1 MTLPLEPPLLA
12 GRKQS
17 AAGPVTI
24 VPDLRSFRYDPRS
37 VRLSPMQMLVVQLV
51 CCGLADKEI
60 AFILGVSSATV
71 KAHMSRAIK
80 DMGLF
85 RRHQLVRFIFE
96 NGLFDPERAQSEIL
110 KRRSA
115 KLNPQDA
122 ARAA

>member
-1 MTLPLEPPLLA
+1 MTLPLEPPLA
-12 GRKQS
+12 PGRKLGAS
-17 AAGPVTI
+17 GPVTI
-24 VPDLRSFRYDPRS
+24 VPDLRSFRYDPKPH
-37 VRLSPMQMLVVQLV
+37 RLSPVQMIVVQLV

-85 RRHQLVRFIFE
+85 RRHQLVRFVFE
-96 NGLFDPERAQSEIL
+96 NGLFDPERAQTEIL

-115 KLNPQDA
+115 RPPAQA
-122 ARAA
+122 A